1 MLRTKYKNIN
11 IVKNSG
17 FTLIEAMLVIFI
29 FALITVTFYRTY
41 TIGTR
46 HIIDS
51 KNRLGAISAA
61 NEKMEIIRNLKYEDI
76 GTVNGSVSG
85 NIPDEES
92 LTENASRYVVKT
104 TVEFTDDPLD
114 GVAYEDTNNA
124 PEDYKKVTVGV
135 FWNNESEN
143 IQLVS
148 RFVPMGREVA
158 SPGDGILQINVFSDQ
173 PGGEVIANSAVHVE
187 NSDMGLDT
195 VVQTDSTGS
204 VTLMGDKI
212 KNSIQKYKIT
222 LSKSGYETVSTM
234 PPYPATAFNPVDV
247 HASVVVGSMN
257 VANIVQDKLAAF
269 KVKTVDYLDNPIP
282 NVGFHITGGRKIG
295 TEALEPYGS
304 IFNLDTD
311 SDTDSNGE
319 KNFGSIS
326 PGQYIFSLLSSV
338 SDYVLI
344 DTDPIT
350 PTTIFSDDDLTLKAK
365 LADKNTTSLLVKVV
379 SSVDGITPVVG
390 AEVKLFNGSGYD
402 ATQTSSGTGTVFFP
416 MSSDQLQT
424 GDYSL
429 KVTASGFEENNSQTT
444 IESKLNTLTITLT
457 SL

>member
-1 MLRTKYKNIN
+1 MPKTKHKNIN
-11 IVKNSG
+11 IIKNSG
-17 FTLIEAMLVIFI
+17 FTLIEATLVIFI
-29 FALITVTFYRTY
+29 FALIAVTFYRTY
-41 TIGTR
+41 TIGTK

-92 LTENASRYVVKT
+92 LTENTSRYVVKT

-114 GVAYEDTNNA
+114 GVAYGDTNNA

-135 FWNNESEN
+135 FWNNESESV
-143 IQLVS
+143 QLVS

-158 SPGDGILQINVFSDQ
+158 SPGDGILQINIFSDQ
-173 PGGEVIANSAVHVE
+173 PGGTGIPNSTVHIE
-187 NSDMGLDT
+187 NSEMGLDT

-212 KNSIQKYKIT
+212 KDSIQKYEIT
-222 LSKSGYETVSTM
+222 LSKSGFETVSTM
-234 PPYPATAFNPVDV
+234 PPYPETAFNPVDV

-257 VANIVQDKLAAF
+257 VANIVQDKLATL
-269 KVKTVDYLDNPIP
+269 KVNAIDYLGNPIA

-295 TEALEPYGS
+295 TEALEPYSS
-304 IFNLDTD
+304 IYNLDVD
-311 SDTDSNGE
+311 SSTDSNGE
-319 KNFGSIS
+319 KNFGSVS
-326 PGQYIFSLLSSV
+326 PGQYILSLLSSA

-344 DTDPIT
+344 DTNPVS
-350 PTTIFSDDDLTLKAK
+350 PVTIFSENDLTLNAK
-365 LADKNTTSLLVKVV
+365 LADKNAISLLVKIV
-379 SSVDGITPVVG
+379 SSVDGVTPVAG
-390 AEVKLFNGSGYD
+390 AEVQLSNGSGYD
-402 ATQTSSGTGTVFFP
+402 KTQTSSGTGIVFFP
-416 MSSDQLQT
+416 TSSDQFQT
-424 GDYSL
+424 GDYNL
-429 KVTASGFEENNSQTT
+429 KITASGFEENNSQTT

-457 SL
+457 SS